1 MIPALAHAV
10 YVQRALSL
18 FCSLLFI
25 VLLLS
30 ASARAQTANGGID
43 SDPGIGMKRGTNIID
58 GRVAYPS
65 GQAVDRR
72 IRVRLSSVHV
82 GEFSTMT
89 DMNGAFAFRRLRDGT
104 YFLTVDAGKEYQLAN
119 ETVTF
124 FDNRGQVLTVQIDLK
139 FKAPDRTKAGV
150 VNVALAGVP
159 KQSLELYKQA
169 LASAQAGDSKKAI
182 EQLKSAIASYPEFVV
197 GLNEL
202 GVQYQKTGELDKSI
216 EAFRTALKLAPDAF
230 VLHLNYGFVLMQK
243 REFVE
248 AEARFLR
255 ATELKDS
262 STAAHLYRGKAL
274 IKLGKLADGE
284 KELQRVITLGGPDAA
299 MAHRYLGAIYI
310 EQKKNALAVD
320 SLEKYL
326 SLVPKA
332 KDAEQLRDIVKQ
344 LRAQK

>member
-1 MIPALAHAV
+1 MIPASAYAAD
-10 YVQRALSL
+10 VQRSLSI
-18 FCSLLFI
+18 FFS
-25 VLLLS
+25 VTLLLLVA
-30 ASARAQTANGGID
+30 ASAQAQSANSGID

-58 GRVAYPS
+58 GHVAYPS

-72 IRVRLSSVHV
+72 LRVRLSSVNV

-89 DMNGAFAFRRLRDGT
+89 DENGAFAFRRLRDGT
-104 YFLTVDAGKEYQLAN
+104 YFLTVEAGKEYQQAN

-124 FDNRGQVLTVQIDLK
+124 FDNRGQILTVQIDLRL
-139 FKAPDRTKAGV
+139 KAPDRNRAGV
-150 VNVALAGVP
+150 VNAALAGVP

-169 LASAQAGDSKKAI
+169 LASSQANDTKKAI
-182 EQLKSAIASYPEFVV
+182 EQLKSALALYPDFLLA
-197 GLNEL
+197 LNEI
-202 GVQYQKTGELDKSI
+202 GVQYQKAGELDKSV

-230 VLHLNYGFVLMQK
+230 ILHLNYGFVLMQK

-248 AEARFLR
+248 AEAQLHR
-255 ATELKDS
+255 ATELKDA
-262 STAAHLYRGKAL
+262 STTAHLYRGKAL
-274 IKLGKLADGE
+274 VKLGKLPEGE
-284 KELQRVITLGGPDAA
+284 KELLRVISLGGDDVA

-310 EQKKNALAVD
+310 EQKKNAQAAD

-332 KDAEQLRDIVKQ
+332 KDGEQIRELVKQ

>member
-1 MIPALAHAV
+1 
-10 YVQRALSL
+10 
-18 FCSLLFI
+18 
-25 VLLLS
+25 
-30 ASARAQTANGGID
+30 
-43 SDPGIGMKRGTNIID
+43 
-58 GRVAYPS
+58 
-65 GQAVDRR
+65 
-72 IRVRLSSVHV
+72 
-82 GEFSTMT
+82 MT
-89 DMNGAFAFRRLRDGT
+89 DVNGAFAFRRLRDGT

-124 FDNRGQVLTVQIDLK
+124 FDNRGQILSVQIDLK
-139 FKAPDRTKAGV
+139 FKTPDRTKAGV
-150 VNVALAGVP
+150 VNAGLAGVP

-182 EQLKSAIASYPEFVV
+182 EQLKGALALYPEFVV
-197 GLNEL
+197 ALNEL
-202 GVQYQKTGELDKSI
+202 GVQYQKAGELDKAV

-243 REFVE
+243 REFAE
-248 AEARFLR
+248 AETHFLR

-284 KELQRVITLGGPDAA
+284 KELQRVLTLGGEDAA

-310 EQKKNALAVD
+310 EQKKNAQAVD

-332 KDAEQLRDIVKQ
+332 KDAEQLREIVKQ
-344 LRAQK
+344 LRTQK